1 MSKEIKFLIYC
12 LERYRYLKKLSGKE
26 VTILFAQYG
35 IFDYIMKYFDSLHT
49 MGDNYIVND
58 IDEIV
63 DVFDYLFVKR
73 HGWSFYKK

>member
-12 LERYRYLKKLSGKE
+12 LERYRYLKTLSGKD

-58 IDEIV
+58 IDEYIAEQ
-63 DVFDYLFVKR
+63 R
-73 HGWSFYKK
+73 NITR

>member
-35 IFDYIMKYFDSLHT
+35 IFDYIMKYFESLHT

-58 IDEIV
+58 IDEYIAEQRNITRCV
-63 DVFDYLFVKR
+63 PTPK
-73 HGWSFYKK
+73 S

>member
-12 LERYRYLKKLSGKE
+12 LERYRYLKKLSGKD

-58 IDEIV
+58 IDEYIAEQSNIT
-63 DVFDYLFVKR
+63 R
-73 HGWSFYKK
+73 

>member
-12 LERYRYLKKLSGKE
+12 LERYRYLKKLSGIE

-35 IFDYIMKYFDSLHT
+35 IFDYIMKYFESLHT

-58 IDEIV
+58 IDEYIAEQ
-63 DVFDYLFVKR
+63 R
-73 HGWSFYKK
+73 NITR

>member
-12 LERYRYLKKLSGKE
+12 LERYRYLQKPSGNA

-35 IFDYIMKYFDSLHT
+35 IFDYIMKYFESLHT

-58 IDEIV
+58 IDEYIAEQ
-63 DVFDYLFVKR
+63 R
-73 HGWSFYKK
+73 NITR

>member
-35 IFDYIMKYFDSLHT
+35 IFDYIMKYFESLHT

-58 IDEIV
+58 IDEYI
-63 DVFDYLFVKR
+63 DEQR
-73 HGWSFYKK
+73 NITR

>member
-35 IFDYIMKYFDSLHT
+35 IFDYIMEYFESLHT

-58 IDEIV
+58 IDEYIAEQ
-63 DVFDYLFVKR
+63 R
-73 HGWSFYKK
+73 NITR

>member
-26 VTILFAQYG
+26 VIILFAQYG
-35 IFDYIMKYFDSLHT
+35 IFDYIMKYFESLHT

-58 IDEIV
+58 IDEYIAEQ
-63 DVFDYLFVKR
+63 R
-73 HGWSFYKK
+73 NITR

>member
-35 IFDYIMKYFDSLHT
+35 IFDYIMKYFESLHT

-58 IDEIV
+58 IDEYIAEKGIKT
-63 DVFDYLFVKR
+63 FV
-73 HGWSFYKK
+73 W